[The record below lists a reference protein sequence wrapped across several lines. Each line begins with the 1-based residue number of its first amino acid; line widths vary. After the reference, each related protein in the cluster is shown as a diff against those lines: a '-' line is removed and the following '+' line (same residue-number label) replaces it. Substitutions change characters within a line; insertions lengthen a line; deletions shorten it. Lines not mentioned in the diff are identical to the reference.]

1 MPLAYGSRAA
11 SEYVVDQV
19 CTIVR
24 LFVAIEIDQAARK
37 VVREIQ
43 QALVPKCAGVKWT
56 PPELVHLTVKF
67 LGDVP
72 DGDVAGVG
80 EAVSRATKASAP
92 FELGVESVGCFPP
105 SGSVRI
111 VWIGAGDSS
120 GRLKSLVERVE
131 AEMEELSFPR
141 ENRPFAAHLTIGRA
155 KEDRS
160 GGAVRAAVAAAKLK
174 PFVQSVT
181 SVTLMSSVLSPK
193 GPTYTPVHR
202 ATLGI

>member
-1 MPLAYGSRAA
+1 MAGA
-11 SEYVVDQV
+11 SVVDQV

-37 VVREIQ
+37 VVRDIQ
-43 QALVPKCAGVKWT
+43 QSLAPKCTGVKWT
-56 PPELVHLTVKF
+56 PPEQVHLTVKF
-67 LGDVP
+67 LGDVA
-72 DGDVAGVG
+72 DGDVAGAC
-80 EAVSRATKASAP
+80 EAVSRTTKASTP
-92 FELGVESVGCFPP
+92 FELGVEGAGCFPP
-105 SGSVRI
+105 GGPARI

-131 AEMEELSFPR
+131 SEMEVLGFLR
-141 ENRPFAAHLTIGRA
+141 ENRPFSAHLTIGRV

-160 GGAVRAAVAAAKLK
+160 VGVVRAAVGAAKFK

-181 SVTLMSSVLSPK
+181 SVTLMSSVLSPR

>member
-1 MPLAYGSRAA
+1 M
-11 SEYVVDQV
+11 
-19 CTIVR
+19 R
-24 LFVAIEIDQAARK
+24 LFVAIEIDPAARK

-43 QALVPKCAGVKWT
+43 QTLAPKCTGVKWT
-56 PPELVHLTVKF
+56 PSEQVHLTVKF

-72 DGDVAGVG
+72 DGDVAAVC
-80 EAVSRATKASAP
+80 EAVSRATKVSAP
-92 FELGVESVGCFPP
+92 FELGVEGAGCFPP
-105 SGSVRI
+105 GGPVRI

-120 GRLKSLVERVE
+120 DRLKSLVERVE
-131 AEMEELSFPR
+131 SEMEALGFPR

-160 GGAVRAAVAAAKLK
+160 GGAVRAAVAAAKFK

-181 SVTLMSSVLSPK
+181 SVTLMSSVLSPR
-193 GPTYTPVHR
+193 GPIYTPVHR